1 MAKGRTLFE
10 MFVDWVRGP
19 RELRPF
25 NPLRAK
31 IGGALVIDDIEW
43 RDRNF
48 LLREIRVYS
57 RQIEGKEFLFA
68 DYEAV
73 ERTTQGEETLIR
85 VRVNPTADAQYSGIA
100 HHALLLTLEDDL
112 AYDQGLHNVVKDT
125 TKKFQILQDGQVTA
139 EFTRLHDLSEP
150 YHAEVTVLADDNQNH
165 RIDRDEVKTV
175 RLDYWD
181 YARDVPDAAG
191 QIRKEYLFVEMDTG
205 DGWFQIWRGM
215 EIDPN
220 KVSVM

>member
-1 MAKGRTLFE
+1 MAQGRTLFE
-10 MFVDWVRGP
+10 MFVDWLKGP
-19 RELRPF
+19 LELRQF

-31 IGGALVIDDIEW
+31 IGGAVVIDDIEW

-57 RQIEGKEFLFA
+57 RKIEGKEFLFA

-73 ERTTQGEETLIR
+73 ERTTKGEETLIR
-85 VRVNPTADAQYSGIA
+85 VRVNPAADAQYSGIP
-100 HHALLLTLEDDL
+100 HQALLLSLEDDL
-112 AYDQGLHNVVKDT
+112 AYDEGLHSVVKDT
-125 TKKFQILQDGQVTA
+125 TKKFQILQDGRVTA

-150 YHAEVTVLADDNQNH
+150 YHAEVTVLADENQNR

-181 YARDVPDAAG
+181 YSRDVPDAAG
-191 QIRKEYLFVEMDTG
+191 QPRKEYLFVEMDTG
-205 DGWFQIWRGM
+205 DGWFQIWRGT